1 MPQNQAKPTVF
12 IASNNH
18 LSQPLHNESLL
29 SDIPDFE
36 ELSQKKEPPK
46 LEKGQFILYTTQ
58 PIKGM
63 QTQASMNLA

>member
-1 MPQNQAKPTVF
+1 MF